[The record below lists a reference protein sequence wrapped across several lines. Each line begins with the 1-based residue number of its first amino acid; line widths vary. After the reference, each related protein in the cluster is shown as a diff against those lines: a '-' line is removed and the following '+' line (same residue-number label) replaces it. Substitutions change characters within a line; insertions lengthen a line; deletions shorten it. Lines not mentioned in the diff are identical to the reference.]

1 MTAFSGM
8 LAALA
13 GGSDEAEST
22 TRAFEDVLES
32 LSWFSMAPAV
42 ARRCVYAVV
51 LNTKAADLEEFRPAF
66 LHSDKDGDGLVSRKD
81 LGVTLQWASAL
92 SIVDPDLFFAAAD
105 VDNSG
110 FLDFKKFAAAC
121 LYGRL
126 APMDDWLAEQAF
138 KSLDA
143 DHDGALSAADVV
155 KIFGFLPAG
164 LPSQRFF
171 CIMEWTQCILLTCA
185 ASEARSASK
194 QKVGQAQAKLVE
206 KGAGK
211 GQNASCVGIDTMG
224 LFAGC
229 AATKN
234 KFSHK
239 RQGTDDNE
247 GVDFSL
253 STYNNDVLSSY
264 SGLGANRYSS
274 CSQQYAMTQSLYA
287 PGSGLSSPPYVP
299 RY

>member
-1 MTAFSGM
+1 
-8 LAALA
+8 
-13 GGSDEAEST
+13 
-22 TRAFEDVLES
+22 
-32 LSWFSMAPAV
+32 
-42 ARRCVYAVV
+42 
-51 LNTKAADLEEFRPAF
+51 
-66 LHSDKDGDGLVSRKD
+66 
-81 LGVTLQWASAL
+81 
-92 SIVDPDLFFAAAD
+92 
-105 VDNSG
+105 
-110 FLDFKKFAAAC
+110 
-121 LYGRL
+121 
-126 APMDDWLAEQAF
+126 MDDWLAEQAF

-155 KIFGFLPAG
+155 KTFGFLPAG

-171 CIMEWTQCILLTCA
+171 CRMEWTQCILLTCA

-194 QKVGQAQAKLVE
+194 QKVGQAQAKVVE

-211 GQNASCVGIDTMG
+211 GEKASCVGIDTTS

-247 GVDFSL
+247 GVGFTS
-253 STYNNDVLSSY
+253 YNNDVLSSY
-264 SGLGANRYSS
+264 EGPGASRYSS
-274 CSQQYAMTQSLYA
+274 CSQQYAMAQSLYA